1 MTNLNMSEERASDA
15 THINLLCTS
24 EKPVEEI
31 APHSEASVEVPNTV
45 NTLLDRG
52 AAWCRVGRYED
63 GLNDFDCLLKLESR
77 CVPALLARARIYVKL
92 LRFDDALQDYDTILS
107 ADPREVDA
115 WTERAA
121 VKLHFHRAAEA
132 LHDIETAQN
141 IFLSA
146 VTASPIPTPTATQPT
161 QTQTRL
167 STAIRATRG
176 RALQM
181 LGRHEQAL
189 AEFNAILN
197 DDPSD
202 MKHLSQRRESLT
214 ETGRHTESLQD
225 LDRLIKMDPTEA
237 ELYIARGDAY
247 SGLGQFEKAL
257 RNYIRA
263 GQLDSQRVAYQ
274 IKAAQTL
281 NKLCRHTECIE
292 YCTGALLMDPEN
304 GSLLKI
310 RGQSYLYLGK
320 FNDAFTDFERV
331 LISCPEDE
339 QSLEVLTQLP
349 LIIKPVEGVKSRES
363 ISCVLESVSSLSH
376 RAAVM
381 MNSERFEDAL
391 RLFDTLIKMN
401 PNNAQTF
408 GNRGLAYYHL
418 KQFDNS
424 LDDFNTALSLEPNH
438 ESILQLRADLLSELQ
453 RFEEACSDWNRLV
466 ELTQAKDIECLI
478 KRGYVLKMM
487 NRSEDALTDFNAA
500 LHLDPMDIMALSHRA
515 AVHEALSRYDESIQ
529 DVHSILIQDPNNAK
543 ALVAK
548 GQLLQY
554 LGRFDESKTV
564 ISRAVE
570 LFTEYLES
578 NHNDGE
584 TLYRRAKAY
593 NLIDKNVEAVAD
605 LDRLIALQPTSPPVL
620 LLRGAT
626 LFQLERYKEA
636 LSDFELLSES
646 DPLNMSYLEYKENTI
661 SVLDS
666 SRDRGSS
673 LGSSWKSSFIGRR
686 LSYSSIV
693 M

>member
-1 MTNLNMSEERASDA
+1 MTNLNVKEERESDV
-15 THINLLCTS
+15 THANLLCTS

-31 APHSEASVEVPNTV
+31 ARSLEAANSVH
-45 NTLLDRG
+45 TLLDRG
-52 AAWCRVGRYED
+52 TAWCRVGRYED
-63 GLNDFDCLLKLESR
+63 GLSDFDCLLKLESR
-77 CVPALLARARIYVKL
+77 CLPALLARARIYVKL

-107 ADPREVDA
+107 ADPHEMDA

-132 LHDIETAQN
+132 LQDIEMAQSILLSSPATSTPISTSIPMQTAQPS
-141 IFLSA
+141 LSN
-146 VTASPIPTPTATQPT
+146 
-161 QTQTRL
+161 
-167 STAIRATRG
+167 TAIRATRG

-189 AEFNAILN
+189 VEFNAILN
-197 DDPSD
+197 ADPSD
-202 MKHLSQRRESLT
+202 TKHLSQRRESLT
-214 ETGRHTESLQD
+214 ETGRHRESLQD
-225 LDRLIKMDPTEA
+225 LDRLIKLDPTEA

-263 GQLDSQRVAYQ
+263 GQLDSSRVGYQ

-281 NKLCRHTECIE
+281 SKLCRHTECIE
-292 YCTGALLMDPEN
+292 YCTGSLLVDPEN
-304 GSLLKI
+304 DSLLKI

-320 FNDAFTDFERV
+320 FNDAFTDFEKV
-331 LISCPEDE
+331 LLVCPEDE
-339 QSLEVLTQLP
+339 QALEVLTQLP
-349 LIIKPVEGVKSRES
+349 LIIKPVEGIKSRVS
-363 ISCVLESVSSLSH
+363 ISSNVLESIPSLSH

-408 GNRGLAYYHL
+408 GNRGLAFYHL

-424 LDDFNTALSLEPNH
+424 LNDFNTALSLEPDN

-453 RFEEACSDWNRLV
+453 RFDEACSDWNRLV
-466 ELTQAKDIECLI
+466 ELTQANDIECLI

-500 LHLDPMDIMALSHRA
+500 LHLDGSDIMALSHRA
-515 AVHEALSRYDESIQ
+515 AVNEALSRYEESIQ
-529 DVHSILIQDPNNAK
+529 DVDSILNQDPNNAK

-564 ISRAVE
+564 ILRAVE
-570 LFTEYLES
+570 LFSEYLES
-578 NHNDGE
+578 SPNDGE

-636 LSDFELLSES
+636 LNDFEFLSES

-666 SRDRGSS
+666 TRDRGSS

-686 LSYSSIV
+686 LSYSSMV